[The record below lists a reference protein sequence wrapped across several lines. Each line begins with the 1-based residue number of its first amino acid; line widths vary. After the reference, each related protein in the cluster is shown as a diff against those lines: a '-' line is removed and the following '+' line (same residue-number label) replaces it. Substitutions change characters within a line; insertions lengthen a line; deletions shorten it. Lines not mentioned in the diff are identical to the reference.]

1 MICGKAA
8 GCSKGYT
15 ASTLNTRASSEAA
28 AAVLHCRC
36 DRIGWR
42 EEITKL
48 CSNMD
53 CLLPIKTP
61 HDSAIGRGQASWDE
75 NIFGTCGRQAV
86 SPEKPCFLAGTLKL
100 RWQRGRLARRAD
112 RLERLHAPE

>member
-15 ASTLNTRASSEAA
+15 ASTLSTRASSEAA

-61 HDSAIGRGQASWDE
+61 CDSPIGRGQASCDE

-86 SPEKPCFLAGTLKL
+86 SPEKPCFWRRGGLAAPSRLAGTPS
-100 RWQRGRLARRAD
+100 
-112 RLERLHAPE
+112 H